1 MTESEGD
8 RKGRARE
15 RKKEIIREFSMTEI
29 HSSVQSR
36 SAMSL
41 FDNNTLSEHREE
53 TVSTYNHLRVT
64 AILNF
69 CLRNNPARLLAAA
82 GGGKEKEKDRENGGC
97 AENGRT
103 VEEGRL
109 HFRDPCSGYTVIP
122 RDV

>member
-1 MTESEGD
+1 MKGTE
-8 RKGRARE
+8 RAGRE

-69 CLRNNPARLLAAA
+69 CLRNNPARLLAAT
-82 GGGKEKEKDRENGGC
+82 GGGKGKEKDRENGGC